1 MIITRAPLRASFVGG
16 GSDLPSYYNHA
27 KGAVVSMAINKYIYV
42 AINAKFDNA
51 IRVSYSKTEI
61 VSKPSELE
69 HGIVKACL
77 NLLGID
83 GGIEVVTIADIPSHG
98 TGLGS
103 SSSFTCALL
112 HGLHAYKG
120 EYVSAQQLAEECC
133 HIEIDCCGEPIGK
146 QDQYIAAYGGLN
158 FIEFFQDGRVGVSPL
173 ICKEETISSLQRSLL
188 LLYTGKTRSASGI
201 LREQSEKTGA
211 EEKVRGTLGEM
222 VALADKARMVLQEG
236 RLDEFGALL
245 HENWLLKRGLT
256 GGISNS
262 NIDDWYARGCAAG
275 AVGGKILG
283 AGGGGFLLFYA
294 QEDKHVAIKA
304 AIPELMPVEIALER
318 SGSSVIFYQP

>member
-61 VSKPSELE
+61 VNKPSELE
-69 HGIVKACL
+69 HSIVKACL
-77 NLLGID
+77 ELLGID

-120 EYVSAQQLAEECC
+120 EYVSAEQLAEESC

-158 FIEFFQDGRVGVSPL
+158 FIEFFQDGRVGVSPI
-173 ICKEETISSLQRSLL
+173 ICKEETINLLQRNLL
-188 LLYTGKTRSASGI
+188 MLYTGKTRSASGI
-201 LREQSEKTGA
+201 LREQSEKTNA
-211 EEKVRGTLGEM
+211 ENKVRDTLDEM
-222 VALADKARMVLQEG
+222 VALAGKTRAALQEG
-236 RLDEFGALL
+236 QLEEFGTML
-245 HENWLLKRGLT
+245 HENWVLKRGLT
-256 GGISNS
+256 GSISNS
-262 NIDDWYARGCAAG
+262 DIDDWYRRGRAAG
-275 AVGGKILG
+275 ASGGKILG
-283 AGGGGFLLFYA
+283 AGGGGFMLFYA
-294 QEDKHVAIKA
+294 PEASHAAIKA